1 MLLNKGRLGS
11 ARAAPKTV
19 EYMMANQLPA
29 GVSLSSVG
37 PPDYGFWLGV
47 AVRTTPGIVRLMG
60 SVGGFTWGGAS
71 GTKWWAD
78 PKEDL
83 AVVWMAYSP
92 GAIRL
97 KYRQMVNALV
107 YQAIVE

>member
-83 AVVWMAYSP
+83 AVVWMPYSP